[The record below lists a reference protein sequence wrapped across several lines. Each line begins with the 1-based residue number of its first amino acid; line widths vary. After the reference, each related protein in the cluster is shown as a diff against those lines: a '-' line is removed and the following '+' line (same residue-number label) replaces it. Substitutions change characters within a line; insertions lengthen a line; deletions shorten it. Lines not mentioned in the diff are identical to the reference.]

1 LTTKDQNSLYP
12 LSKNRFLPKRLLS
25 LEWPRLR
32 SAAKLHDKMNRYLE
46 SQMSLRIVGFAGSVS
61 RPSKTRALVDL
72 VTSKAAANLGA
83 TAATY
88 DLTDLQP
95 GLGVAQTLD
104 DLDGLPRVILAS
116 ILSAD
121 ALVVG
126 TPVYKGSYTGLFKHL
141 FDLIDPAA
149 LAGKPVLLTATGG
162 GDKHALVVEHQ
173 LRPLFGFFEAVT
185 LPTGIYASGA
195 DFTDGVPASPTLL
208 ARIDRGVSQ
217 FPNGLRHQLSAT
229 AA

>member
-1 LTTKDQNSLYP
+1 MT
-12 LSKNRFLPKRLLS
+12 
-25 LEWPRLR
+25 
-32 SAAKLHDKMNRYLE
+32 
-46 SQMSLRIVGFAGSVS
+46 LRIVGFAGSLS

-72 VTSKAAANLGA
+72 VTAKAAARLGA

-95 GLGVAQTLD
+95 ALVTAQALD
-104 DLDGLPRVILAS
+104 DLEGLPRAIVAS

-126 TPVYKGSYTGLFKHL
+126 SPVYKGSYTGLFKHL

-162 GDKHALVVEHQ
+162 GDKHALVIEHQ

-185 LPTGIYASGA
+185 LPTGVYASGA
-195 DFTDGVPASPTLL
+195 EFSDGVPASPALL
-208 ARIDRGVSQ
+208 TRIDRAVSQ
-217 FPNGLRHQLSAT
+217 FPKDLLHRPTST